1 MEDEALDTEKAAEF
15 VAAVAVG
22 TLVAWGIIKLAV
34 GVGAFVAWGL
44 TKLVSSK
51 MMKAPG
57 RDYRMPR
64 DEFDKS
70 PSDYFRKL
78 RNK

>member
-1 MEDEALDTEKAAEF
+1 MEDEALDTEKAAEVV
-15 VAAVAVG
+15 VAVVVG
-22 TLVAWGIIKLAV
+22 TLVAWGLIK
-34 GVGAFVAWGL
+34 AWGL
-44 TKLVSSK
+44 TKLVSSSDEK

-64 DEFDKS
+64 DEFDES